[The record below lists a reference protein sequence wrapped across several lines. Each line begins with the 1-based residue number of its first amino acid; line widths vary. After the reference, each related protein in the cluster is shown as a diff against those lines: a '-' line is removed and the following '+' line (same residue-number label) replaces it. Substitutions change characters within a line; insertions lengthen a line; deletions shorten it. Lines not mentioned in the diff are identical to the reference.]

1 MLASIWRDVEIGDD
15 SAIRLCDFVF
25 DVKQDTRYDV
35 LLVVR
40 DANNRILARNSYK
53 NAFQHPM
60 HPKGHPSDICNE
72 LGMRVFGT

>member
-1 MLASIWRDVEIGDD
+1 MIG
-15 SAIRLCDFVF
+15 AIRLCDFVF
-25 DVKQDTRYDV
+25 DVKQDSHYNV

-40 DANNRILARNSYK
+40 DVNNRILARNFYK

-60 HPKGHPSDICNE
+60 HPKGHPSDISYE